1 MGIVN
6 IVDLI
11 IGVCFIL
18 SVLIG
23 YHRGFV
29 VTIARLMAMVV
40 SYLGAVAVARVCQ
53 KQIAVSIIL
62 PVLAKQMDIKLLGGI
77 GEEALTAAAEGISYT
92 LVFAVMFSVLQF
104 VFLLLVSALRL
115 VDHVPVLGKLN
126 KLGGAVLGFFWMFL
140 LCLLLGNVFFT
151 YVPKELRHQWGFTKK
166 AVQNTV
172 LLSVFAE
179 D

>member
-1 MGIVN
+1 MGIVHT
-6 IVDLI
+6 VDLI
-11 IGVCFIL
+11 IGVCFIF

-53 KQIAVSIIL
+53 TEIAVNIIL
-62 PVLAKQMDIKLLGGI
+62 PVLEKQLDIKLFGEIGG
-77 GEEALTAAAEGISYT
+77 EALTAAAEGLSYT
-92 LVFAVMFSVLQF
+92 LIFAVIFSVLQL
-104 VFLLLVSALRL
+104 VFLIVVSALKL
-115 VDHVPVLGKLN
+115 VDHIPVLGKLN

-172 LLSVFAE
+172 LLSVFT
-179 D
+179 DY

>member
-1 MGIVN
+1 
-6 IVDLI
+6 
-11 IGVCFIL
+11 
-18 SVLIG
+18 
-23 YHRGFV
+23 
-29 VTIARLMAMVV
+29 
-40 SYLGAVAVARVCQ
+40 
-53 KQIAVSIIL
+53 
-62 PVLAKQMDIKLLGGI
+62 MDIKLLGGI

-172 LLSVFAE
+172 LMCVFAVIAAPQLLCTLQQLLSVISGPVFSYYGFLL
-179 D
+179 